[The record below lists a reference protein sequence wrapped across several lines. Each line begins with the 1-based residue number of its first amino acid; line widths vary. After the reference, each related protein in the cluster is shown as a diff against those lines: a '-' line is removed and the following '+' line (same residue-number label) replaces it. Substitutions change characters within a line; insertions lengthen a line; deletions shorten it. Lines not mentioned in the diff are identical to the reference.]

1 MSEHV
6 PAPVRRRA
14 SAPVRETVHPGTP
27 VARARTEEIPT
38 TERAF
43 FVEEFRGSTVVVALP
58 EVEAEG
64 VAALRR
70 SVEGFAAGDT
80 RFVVVLPD
88 ADAVAVLLDALATTA
103 VGVESMAATSWDEA
117 ALARLWVAAQDE
129 PVLLIDASTAPAVKN
144 APVPDGAGVPD
155 GDGVP
160 ASAAHPGER
169 VAAVCGQVAAGLR
182 ASKVMLTDPGG
193 GLGDPARSFVELG
206 HSRAALEADLAA
218 RGSAHLLPAAE
229 QALRGGAF
237 SVNLCRAADLEVELF
252 TFDGAGTLLTLG
264 GYTALS
270 PLRVDDLPAV
280 ESLVAQGVAD
290 GILKPRSREAI
301 ARIAAT
307 GLGARLRSTG
317 HLAGVVGLETTP
329 YAAQRVGEISGL
341 ITVSQFSG
349 AGSGGMLIDGVLQ
362 LAAER
367 GLRAVFAVTVSDEAA
382 AFFLRRGFHE
392 VPQSQI
398 PPAKWEG
405 YAPERLALARCYWRE
420 VTAITDSAASPA
432 ADRLR

>member
-1 MSEHV
+1 M
-6 PAPVRRRA
+6 
-14 SAPVRETVHPGTP
+14 RETVHPGTP
-27 VARARTEEIPT
+27 VARARTREIPT

-58 EVEAEG
+58 DVEPDG

-88 ADAVAVLLDALATTA
+88 ADAVAVLLDALATTS
-103 VGVESMAATSWDEA
+103 VGVESMAATAWDEA

-129 PVLLIDASTAPAVKN
+129 PVLLIDASTAPTPEHAEESDN
-144 APVPDGAGVPD
+144 AAVPDG
-155 GDGVP
+155 
-160 ASAAHPGER
+160 AAHPGER

-182 ASKVMLTDPGG
+182 ASKVMLTDPSG

-206 HSRAALEADLAA
+206 RSRAALEADLAA

-280 ESLVAQGVAD
+280 ESLVAQGVSD

-349 AGSGGMLIDGVLQ
+349 AGSGGMLIDGALQ

-392 VPQSQI
+392 VPPSQI

-420 VTAITDSAASPA
+420 VAPAAGSAASA
-432 ADRLR
+432 TGSAASRTADRLR